1 MARRKKLTK
10 EEAAA
15 ESKRQ
20 REMPIAERLQ
30 SMRTGRIDKTYL
42 TELVVDYKFK
52 RKLDESYPMPH
63 ELAEV
68 ILIIIDK
75 MLGSSSWRNYTDD
88 WKEEFRGRAILH
100 VLKYAH
106 NFDPEKSKTGKN
118 DPYNYFAMI
127 ISNAFIQSWKKC
139 KVYSDNN
146 VLLNDEVL
154 YNANNWDEVYA
165 ATPDT
170 GTVTPNTDAIDW
182 GHF

>member
-1 MARRKKLTK
+1 MPRRKKSEAKKEQQEAQNLTFD
-10 EEAAA
+10 
-15 ESKRQ
+15 Q
-20 REMPIAERLQ
+20 RLQ
-30 SMRTGRIDKTYL
+30 AMRTGRIEKEYL
-42 TELVVDYKFK
+42 SELVMTYKFK
-52 RKLDESYPMPH
+52 KNIDPTYPMPR

-75 MLGSSSWRNYTDD
+75 MLGSASWRNYTDD
-88 WKEEFRGRAILH
+88 WKEEFRGRAIEH

-139 KVYSDNN
+139 KTYSDNN
-146 VLLNDEVL
+146 VLLNDEIL
-154 YNANNWDEVYA
+154 YNANNWDDVYEA
-165 ATPDT
+165 NPNM
-170 GTVTPNTDAIDW
+170 GIVTPNTDAIDW